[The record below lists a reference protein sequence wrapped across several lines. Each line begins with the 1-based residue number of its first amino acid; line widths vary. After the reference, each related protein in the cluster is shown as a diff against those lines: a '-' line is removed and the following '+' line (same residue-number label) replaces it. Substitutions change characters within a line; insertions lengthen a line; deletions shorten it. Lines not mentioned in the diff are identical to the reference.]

1 MAHWLSVVT
10 PFRCSI
16 TNVYTGFTVLPK
28 PVPQH
33 YVPKAVQRTSAPT
46 LANARARHRCLGSH
60 FSSAEWR
67 WGLTG
72 LVSGITLQDA
82 EATLQHRP
90 MPQLRLAHGS
100 NLQRRPTAPQ
110 VTRCSPPRATLL
122 VVPPRLDLHAQ
133 APPHLTLLRQ
143 PPASRRG
150 MATPAPKTPNCP
162 GSPLLPVRRRLGP
175 AAGSPPSSS
184 APRFT
189 AVPRPRSRLPLK
201 WRPEG
206 RRC

>member
-16 TNVYTGFTVLPK
+16 TNVYTGFTVLCK

-33 YVPKAVQRTSAPT
+33 CVPRAVQPTSAPT
-46 LANARARHRCLGSH
+46 LANAGARHRCLGPR
-60 FSSAEWR
+60 FSSADWR
-67 WGLTG
+67 WGLEG

-82 EATLQHRP
+82 GAALQRRP
-90 MPQLRLAHGS
+90 MPQLRLGHDS

-122 VVPPRLDLHAQ
+122 VVPPRLDVHAQ

-143 PPASRRG
+143 PPAPRRG
-150 MATPAPKTPNCP
+150 MATPRTPNCP

-175 AAGSPPSSS
+175 AAGSPRS

-189 AVPRPRSRLPLK
+189 AVPRPLSRLPLK
-201 WRPEG
+201 WRPEDG
-206 RRC
+206 RC